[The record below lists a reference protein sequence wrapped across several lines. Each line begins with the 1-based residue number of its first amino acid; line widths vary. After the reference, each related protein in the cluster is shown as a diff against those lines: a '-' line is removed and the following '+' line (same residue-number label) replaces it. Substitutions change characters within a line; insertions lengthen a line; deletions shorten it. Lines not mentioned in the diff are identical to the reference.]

1 VSTQSPASQTRH
13 FHDSAELSRVRRRC
27 PWARELRPDL
37 RIGCLS
43 AARPHET
50 RKPRQRS
57 IASSFWESSWP
68 QAWRASPTF
77 SRPQTRRSFTH
88 FCGASNARC
97 GAANRS

>member
-57 IASSFWESSWP
+57 IASSFWESLVTAGMASFADVLSP
-68 QAWRASPTF
+68 ADAQVIHAFLWRE
-77 SRPQTRRSFTH
+77 
-88 FCGASNARC
+88 
-97 GAANRS
+97 